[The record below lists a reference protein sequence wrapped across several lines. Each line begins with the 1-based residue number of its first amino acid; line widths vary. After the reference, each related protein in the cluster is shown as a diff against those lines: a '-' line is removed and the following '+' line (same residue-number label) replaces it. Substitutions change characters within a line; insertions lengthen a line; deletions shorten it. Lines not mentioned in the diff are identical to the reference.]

1 MAIVLH
7 RACGTSPEPG
17 NANSVRVT
25 STRRAGR
32 ESDHDARHRGVRD
45 VRARGIGPK
54 RRVEQRWCRGG
65 AEVVRRGCDAW
76 LNGWPRLTTPLGLE
90 PRAERLKSAS
100 RPRSRAAPGW
110 WPATP
115 RMALGVVTG
124 PAHGPP
130 GVGRPRLGR
139 DSAALRGLRHD
150 SRPNRISPIVPALH
164 ASDGPPLGES

>member
-54 RRVEQRWCRGG
+54 RRVEPRWCRGG
-65 AEVVRRGCDAW
+65 AEVVRRMAQRLASVDDPPWAGASCRTTQVCQSPAFPCCTGLVARNTANGAGGGHRARARSAW
-76 LNGWPRLTTPLGLE
+76 RGPTSSGPGLGGPSRL
-90 PRAERLKSAS
+90 AS
-100 RPRSRAAPGW
+100 RK
-110 WPATP
+110 
-115 RMALGVVTG
+115 
-124 PAHGPP
+124 PP
-130 GVGRPRLGR
+130 QSS
-139 DSAALRGLRHD
+139 D
-150 SRPNRISPIVPALH
+150 RISPIVPALH